1 MQTYTLDFPTRI
13 QPIWFNSDKL
23 LTPLPMRAVVIAIV
37 IALHLAVFTA
47 WQPMTPPTPLREMKI
62 TIAMSLPATEPTQD
76 FSPPAP
82 LSPPPVPEKSLAKI
96 PPQSPL
102 EPRPEQ
108 LPTEKSAQLDAPASA
123 SEAPV
128 LAAPTQQ
135 RNSILAPPDVISSA
149 LFDADYLQ
157 NPTPKYPIMS
167 RKLQEEG
174 KVLLEVN
181 VTATGTAER
190 VLIKQGSGY
199 SRLDQA
205 ALNTVRHWRFI
216 PARRGDEAI
225 ASSVVV
231 PIVFKLDS

>member
-1 MQTYTLDFPTRI
+1 MQTYTLDFPTRM
-13 QPIWFNSDKL
+13 QPISFSSDR
-23 LTPLPMRAVVIAIV
+23 LTPLPMRAVVISIV

-47 WQPMTPPTPLREMKI
+47 WQPTNTAAPLREMEI
-62 TIAMSLPATEPTQD
+62 TIAVSTPPAAELAQNI
-76 FSPPAP
+76 SPPAP
-82 LSPPPVPEKSLAKI
+82 EKIVAKLSAPP
-96 PPQSPL
+96 SPSVTQ
-102 EPRPEQ
+102 PEQ
-108 LPTEKSAQLDAPASA
+108 LPLEKSSKVDAPEIA
-123 SEAPV
+123 SEAP
-128 LAAPTQQ
+128 A
-135 RNSILAPPDVISSA
+135 IAPPSPQRATNPAPPVVIISA

-157 NPTPKYPIMS
+157 NPTPKYPLLS

-190 VLIKQGSGY
+190 VLIKQGSGFP
-199 SRLDQA
+199 RLDEA

-231 PIVFKLDS
+231 PIVFQLDS